1 MTCMHA
7 FHAHQTGSSILF
19 SSVKKKKILHIFTSY
34 ALWDK
39 SHGYGGCRPW
49 QWHLLIFCRG
59 HGTRRYSRTEAL
71 MAVARASSSACK
83 AKKKTRRRNTRMA
96 VPGCSPTPR
105 RSANH
110 SPSPLPLPFNSM
122 LPHDIGGSPG
132 PRTTPLHSS
141 AIIHQ
146 HYFSDGQ
153 KVPLAVRSR

>member
-34 ALWDK
+34 AFWDK

-83 AKKKTRRRNTRMA
+83 AKKKQEEEVHA
-96 VPGCSPTPR
+96 WPCP
-105 RSANH
+105 AA
-110 SPSPLPLPFNSM
+110 PLRPVAAQ
-122 LPHDIGGSPG
+122 
-132 PRTTPLHSS
+132 TTPLVPCHSHSIQCCPMTS
-141 AIIHQ
+141 ADH
-146 HYFSDGQ
+146 
-153 KVPLAVRSR
+153 PVRAPHLSTRQPSSTNTTSPMVRKYP